1 MAPDDATKSVPARKC
16 SGLMRVVAAAPDDD
30 GRDEIALR

>member
-16 SGLMRVVAAAPDDD
+16 SGLMRVVAAAPDD